1 LENASGDDGVLLV
14 VMVALAFAV
23 PLLFPRLASLA
34 AHLGIWA
41 SGKLAGRDEIYGA
54 DRADEGRLARHGR
67 ARTALAPR
75 GKVFVSGELWNAEA
89 ADGSRVAAGERVEVV
104 SREGMLLRVRAVR
117 DVRDE
122 GSA

>member
-1 LENASGDDGVLLV
+1 MENASGDDGVLLV
-14 VMVALAFAV
+14 LMVALAAFV
-23 PLLFPRLASLA
+23 TLLLFPRLLSLA

-54 DRADEGRLARHGR
+54 DRADEGRLPRHGR

-75 GKVFVSGELWNAEA
+75 GKVFVSGELWNAEV
-89 ADGSRVAAGERVEVV
+89 ADGSPVAAGERVEVV
-104 SREGMLLRVRAVR
+104 SREGMLLRVRAVPDR
-117 DVRDE
+117 